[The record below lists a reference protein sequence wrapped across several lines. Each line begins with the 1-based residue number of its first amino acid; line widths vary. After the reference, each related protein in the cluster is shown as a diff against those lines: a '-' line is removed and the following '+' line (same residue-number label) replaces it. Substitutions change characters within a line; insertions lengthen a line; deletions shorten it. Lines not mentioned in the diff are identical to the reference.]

1 MSLDYRDAKI
11 EHLKELALAR
21 KYAEDPGI
29 FFDRGRWHDHS
40 CCPDCCGCDA
50 EYSTY
55 QTLDE
60 YMGRRENEPRDLAG

>member
-1 MSLDYRDAKI
+1 MSLDYQDAKI

-21 KYAEDPGI
+21 RYAEEPGI
-29 FFDRGRWHDHS
+29 FFDGGRWHDHS
-40 CCPDCCGCDA
+40 CCPDCCGCDE

-60 YMGRRENEPRDLAG
+60 YMGRRSHEPRNLAG